1 MQINLSEE
9 MVQNILEVSFGRISS
24 LRYSI
29 KTLEDWLVNYSSIKS
44 ESEIRRKKVRLADLN
59 EQLNKAIA
67 VHELFGGLG
76 N

>member
-44 ESEIRRKKVRLADLN
+44 ESEIRRKK
-59 EQLNKAIA
+59 
-67 VHELFGGLG
+67 
-76 N
+76 